1 MIPEFNNILDTVKS
15 IADIFGDVKS
25 LFESMKWFLVWLS
38 PFINQLW
45 ASFYIRWVLLTGL
58 AQQSYPKTARAYKI
72 ARMLFKGYTVY
83 RTIRTIVLL
92 FDFLL

>member
-45 ASFYIRWVLLTGL
+45 ASFYIRWVLLPELAPQSNKVVMAQLYGL
-58 AQQSYPKTARAYKI
+58 ILA
-72 ARMLFKGYTVY
+72 
-83 RTIRTIVLL
+83 
-92 FDFLL
+92 